1 MGSSLYPSIA
11 VIMSTYNGQ
20 KYLKQQIDS
29 ILAQSYPNVDIV
41 VRDDGSTDA
50 TNDILFEYADKE
62 NVNVIQGDN
71 EGFCK
76 SFCDALQSADRSE
89 YYAFCDQ
96 DDIWYPEKLMTAYN
110 WISKQ
115 CKDIPLLYYCHVRE
129 IDENGDTIGVKQL
142 ATGSVSLP
150 RTMTGCF
157 GEGMAM
163 VINRKC
169 RDMMLEMNPEN
180 MDAHDWAASAIVLGM
195 GKVYIDEDVYADH
208 RRLPQSVSIGSFKK
222 KIVWFRSE
230 LFGKNNIRMRNM
242 EFYRCFSNRLPS
254 DNYAIAKAFGSEKMS
269 AVTQLKKVFYP
280 RRWRPDILGEIAMR
294 ILMLCGKV

>member
-1 MGSSLYPSIA
+1 MDLDLYPSIN

-20 KYLKQQIDS
+20 KYLKQQMDS
-29 ILAQSYPNVDIV
+29 ILAQNYPNVDIV

-50 TNDILFEYADKE
+50 TNDILTGYTSKE
-62 NVNVIQGDN
+62 NVDVIKGDN

-76 SFCDALQSADRSE
+76 SFYDALQSADESE

-96 DDIWYPEKLMTAYN
+96 DDIWYPEKLTTAYN
-110 WISKQ
+110 WLRKQ
-115 CKDIPLLYYCHVRE
+115 CRDIPLLYYCHLRE
-129 IDENGDTIGVKQL
+129 IDENGDTIGKKQL
-142 ATGSVSLP
+142 DAGSVSLP
-150 RTMTGCF
+150 RIMTGTF

-180 MDAHDWAASAIVLGM
+180 MDAHDWAASAIALGM

-222 KIVWFRSE
+222 KILWFRSE

-254 DNYAIAKAFGSEKMS
+254 DNYVIAKAFGSEKVS
-269 AVTQLKKVFYP
+269 ATTQLKKVFYP
-280 RRWRPDILGEIAMR
+280 RRWRPDIPGEIAMR